1 MENAAES
8 PSKIVNHGGCWKENP
23 QVDLVLNANSDDCLR
38 RHRANPSPAEEMTG
52 PIPKTGVG
60 KFDKKVLREQFK
72 EWQPKEQVLV
82 QGQTS
87 N

>member
-1 MENAAES
+1 
-8 PSKIVNHGGCWKENP
+8 
-23 QVDLVLNANSDDCLR
+23 
-38 RHRANPSPAEEMTG
+38 MTG